1 VPSRSSPDLGSDGV
15 VKVDDRTVAFHLEA
29 PDAAFVDAVS
39 CDNYTMIIV
48 PNGYN
53 YSDYQKQ
60 WVGTGHFHDVQL
72 HPERRGDIRPQPA
85 LLGDTARPSECSGPS
100 TRVRRR

>member
-1 VPSRSSPDLGSDGV
+1 L
-15 VKVDDRTVAFHLEA
+15 AFHLEA

-53 YSDYQKQ
+53 YSDYQSSGSGR
-60 WVGTGHFHDVQL
+60 GT
-72 HPERRGDIRPQPA
+72 
-85 LLGDTARPSECSGPS
+85 S
-100 TRVRRR
+100 